1 MFVKTAERITEQLK
15 EANTITTEQYQICK
29 FGVQQGLTILLNL
42 ITVIILGSI
51 MGKFTRRM
59 IRY

>member
-51 MGKFTRRM
+51 MGKFW
-59 IRY
+59 